1 MLFRSDKKLTIN
13 EIAESKN
20 LTYLEILNEIEAI
33 VYSGTKLDLSY
44 IIDDIFDE
52 ESKEELYEYLIETKS
67 DNLQGLYDEFN
78 DDFEDEDL
86 RLFMLYFY
94 CKVAF

>member
-1 MLFRSDKKLTIN
+1 MCIRDR
-13 EIAESKN
+13 
-20 LTYLEILNEIEAI
+20 
-33 VYSGTKLDLSY
+33 SY

-67 DNLQGLYDEFN
+67 DNLQGLYDKFN